1 MARDREWASDQQSE
15 IGGGDFFREV
25 EIEFL
30 IHELKDPIAVIE
42 TGLRTI
48 LEKKDKFG
56 PLTSRQEK
64 TVRRALRN
72 THKARQML
80 NGLLEIG
87 RSETGCFVC
96 RRFQPAQSTIAALVD
111 ALETTGAAPPADGDV
126 AKTDRT
132 PPQFLEEN
140 NIFLDVAPNIVELEM
155 FQDEIK
161 FKQIIGNL
169 VKNAIHHRKHR
180 IDIRIY
186 QLADQL
192 CVEVSDDGPGVDPT
206 ERELIFQR
214 YAQGKECSL
223 SLRNGHG
230 LGLAGARIIARCL
243 GGEIELEK
251 AKAGGATFRMRLPV
265 SLGSGKEKSADK
277 ELP

>member
-1 MARDREWASDQQSE
+1 MGRESKQVKAPHPEVSTA
-15 IGGGDFFREV
+15 GFFRDV

-48 LEKKDKFG
+48 LDKQEKFG
-56 PLTSRQEK
+56 PLTARQEK

-87 RSETGCFVC
+87 RSEAGCFVC
-96 RRFQPAQSTIAALVD
+96 RRFKPVQSVWAALQDV
-111 ALETTGAAPPADGDV
+111 LETTGGAAVAGGREDKNVRFTPQSLEAKNIYLDISPNVAD
-126 AKTDRT
+126 
-132 PPQFLEEN
+132 
-140 NIFLDVAPNIVELEM
+140 LEM
-155 FQDEIK
+155 YQDEVK
-161 FKQIIGNL
+161 LKQIIGNL
-169 VKNAIHHRKHR
+169 IKNAIHHRKHR

-186 QLADQL
+186 LLTDQL
-192 CVEVSDDGPGVDPT
+192 CIEVSDDGPGVDPN

-214 YAQGKECSL
+214 YIQGKECSL
-223 SLRNGHG
+223 SMRNGHG

-243 GGEIELEK
+243 GGEIELET
-251 AKAGGATFRMRLPV
+251 AKDKGATFRMHLPV
-265 SLGSGKEKSADK
+265 SLHTDE
-277 ELP
+277 E

>member
-1 MARDREWASDQQSE
+1 MARNNEPINERQPTENNE
-15 IGGGDFFREV
+15 GFFRDV

-48 LEKKDKFG
+48 LEKREKFG
-56 PLTSRQEK
+56 PLTARQEK

-96 RRFQPAQSTIAALVD
+96 RLFRPAQSVCAAVLD
-111 ALETTGAAPPADGDV
+111 ALETVSKAAATEGHSEKV
-126 AKTDRT
+126 DRFT
-132 PPQFLEEN
+132 PQILEAN
-140 NIFLDVAPNIVELEM
+140 GIFLDISPDVAELEL

-161 FKQIIGNL
+161 FKQIVGNL
-169 VKNAIHHRKHR
+169 IKNAIHHRQHR

-186 QLADQL
+186 RLSDQL
-192 CVEVSDDGPGVDPT
+192 CVEVSDDGPGVDPN

-243 GGEIELEK
+243 GGEIELEAPK
-251 AKAGGATFRMRLPV
+251 KGGATFRMRLPV
-265 SLGSGKEKSADK
+265 SLSSGKE
-277 ELP
+277 

>member
-1 MARDREWASDQQSE
+1 MAREMEWGKKQQPESDAE
-15 IGGGDFFREV
+15 RFFREV

-48 LEKKDKFG
+48 LEKRDKFG

-96 RRFQPAQSTIAALVD
+96 RRFQPAQSVCAALLD
-111 ALETTGAAPPADGDV
+111 ALETISAATVVDGPVEADG
-126 AKTDRT
+126 RFI
-132 PPQFLEEN
+132 PQFLEAN
-140 NIFLDVAPNIVELEM
+140 GIFLDISPDVADLEI
-155 FQDEIK
+155 FQDEVK

-169 VKNAIHHRKHR
+169 IKNAIHHRQKR
-180 IDIRIY
+180 VDIRLY
-186 QLADQL
+186 RASEQF
-192 CVEVSDDGPGVDPT
+192 CVEVIDDGPGVDPN

-214 YAQGKECSL
+214 YAQGKECRL

-243 GGEIELEK
+243 GGEIELETPNNR
-251 AKAGGATFRMRLPV
+251 GATFRMRLPV
-265 SLGSGKEKSADK
+265 SLSSGKEVSAKK
-277 ELP
+277 ELS